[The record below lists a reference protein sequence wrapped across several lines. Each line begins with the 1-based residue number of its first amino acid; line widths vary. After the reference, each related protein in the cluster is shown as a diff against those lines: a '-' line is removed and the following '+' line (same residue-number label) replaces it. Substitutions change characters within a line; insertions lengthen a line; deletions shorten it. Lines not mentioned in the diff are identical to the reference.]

1 MGNEPSV
8 SLLVDE
14 DAAEPI
20 SPTSLNDTNET
31 EEAMNDLPNYEWDC
45 IRYQM
50 DRNVRYVKETTN
62 RINKENVR
70 FYGEKIAL
78 QTFEPQNQYI
88 VGKLIKQYIDI
99 IIKNNFSPRDLN
111 SIKALLMN
119 YIHETPFEANT
130 DPKVIASVCKE
141 LGKLCESI
149 KKELIPGLINAITEI
164 EHQIEEK
171 DLEILQIYEGTP
183 KEDKEETEVV
193 IPEPK
198 RIESLLNENS
208 RLKPYI
214 SIPLDSP
221 ETDSTK

>member
-14 DAAEPI
+14 AAAEPI
-20 SPTSLNDTNET
+20 SPTSINDTNET